1 MSYPAFFD
9 QLPVIRLRDPLA
21 EFLGA
26 SEEGILEY
34 RYLDAVK
41 LAGHSCPTVAAAW
54 NMSRLALAALYQTEP
69 PCRGDIRVEL
79 RGCHDEGVA
88 GVVANVVSLLT
99 GAAGEGGFKGL
110 GGRFRRQGLLRFA
123 AAVPRE
129 LRFTRLDSG
138 RWVDIACNTRVIPA
152 DPAMPQLLQRCLSG
166 EADAAARR
174 RFGELWQAR
183 VRCLLLEHGD
193 DPEVFALD
201 VGENAGHEA
210 SFP

>member
-1 MSYPAFFD
+1 MNYPAFFD
-9 QLPVIRLRDPLA
+9 QLPVIALRDPLA
-21 EFLGA
+21 ELLGA
-26 SEEGILEY
+26 SEGGILEY

-54 NMSRLALAALYQTEP
+54 NMSRLALAALYEAELP
-69 PCRGDIRVEL
+69 RRGDIRVEL
-79 RGCHDEGVA
+79 RGRHDEGVS
-88 GVVANVVSLLT
+88 GVVAHVVSLLT

-110 GGRFRRQGLLRFA
+110 GGRFQRLGLLQFA
-123 AAVPRE
+123 AAVPCE

-138 RWVDIACNTRVIPA
+138 RWADVACDTGLIPA
-152 DPAMPQLLQRCLSG
+152 DPEMAQLLPRCLSG

-193 DPEVFALD
+193 DPEVFVLS
-201 VGENAGHEA
+201 VGNRD
-210 SFP
+210 S

>member
-1 MSYPAFFD
+1 MNYPAFFD
-9 QLPVIRLRDPLA
+9 QLPVITLYDPLA

-26 SEEGILEY
+26 SEGGVLEY

-54 NMSRLALAALYQTEP
+54 NMSRLALAALYEAEL
-69 PCRGDIRVEL
+69 PCRGDIWVEL
-79 RGCHDEGVA
+79 RGRHDEGVT
-88 GVVANVVSLLT
+88 GVVANIVSLLT

-110 GGRFRRQGLLRFA
+110 GGRFQRQGLLQFA

-138 RWVDIACNTRVIPA
+138 RWVDIACNTSVIPA
-152 DPAMPQLLQRCLSG
+152 DPVMLQLLQQCLSG
-166 EADAAARR
+166 AADATVRR

-193 DPEVFALD
+193 DPEVFALSIGNRD
-201 VGENAGHEA
+201 
-210 SFP
+210 S

>member
-1 MSYPAFFD
+1 MNYPAFFD
-9 QLPVIRLRDPLA
+9 QLPVITLHDPLA

-26 SEEGILEY
+26 SEEGVLEY

-54 NMSRLALAALYQTEP
+54 NMSRLALAALYEAEL

-79 RGCHDEGVA
+79 RGRHDEGVT

-110 GGRFRRQGLLRFA
+110 GGRFRRQGLLQFA

-138 RWVDIACNTRVIPA
+138 RWVDIACNIGVILA

-193 DPEVFALD
+193 DPEVFALSIGNRD
-201 VGENAGHEA
+201 
-210 SFP
+210 S